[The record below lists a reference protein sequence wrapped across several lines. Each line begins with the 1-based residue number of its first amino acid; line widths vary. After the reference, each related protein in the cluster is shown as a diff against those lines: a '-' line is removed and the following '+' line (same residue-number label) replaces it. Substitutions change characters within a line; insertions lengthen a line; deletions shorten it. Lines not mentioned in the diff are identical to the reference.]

1 MYFLRVDYVPRNG
14 SGVERTRDLCKSLS
28 AVLRTLRM
36 LRDCQVHILSI
47 KVEFC
52 V

>member
-1 MYFLRVDYVPRNG
+1 MYFLRVDYVHSNG
-14 SGVERTRDLCKSLS
+14 GSVERTRDLCKSLS
-28 AVLRTLRM
+28 AVLRLLRS
-36 LRDCQVHILSI
+36 LRDCQVHILAI